1 MGVASATATAAGF
14 FSSVF
19 VFVFVFVDDGGT
31 NFGFGFGFSS
41 AGVAAL
47 RLDPRVCF
55 AALAAFF
62 DVVFPVAFVGL
73 SVAVSGAGVDALVR
87 LDRRGGGD
95 GAGAALVF
103 FSSSRFVAFAR
114 FADGV
119 ALGGGGGGGLIDSPG
134 AAGVVV
140 STRTTPAGSP
150 ASVNPRVNV
159 PADAL
164 NDPPRNSPAAE
175 APGFFVDAPRSVNL
189 GVVDACVANDGAV
202 GVGDVNAGVVVVV
215 VVVPGGSRASAASA
229 AAVDRN
235 PAFARCS

>member
-1 MGVASATATAAGF
+1 VGVASATATAAGF

-62 DVVFPVAFVGL
+62 DVIFPVAFVGL

-119 ALGGGGGGGLIDSPG
+119 ALGGGGGGGLIDSP
-134 AAGVVV
+134 A
-140 STRTTPAGSP
+140 PPGSSSP
-150 ASVNPRVNV
+150 LERRPRVR
-159 PADAL
+159 
-164 NDPPRNSPAAE
+164 PPRST
-175 APGFFVDAPRSVNL
+175 PG
-189 GVVDACVANDGAV
+189 
-202 GVGDVNAGVVVVV
+202 
-215 VVVPGGSRASAASA
+215 
-229 AAVDRN
+229 
-235 PAFARCS
+235 